1 MANNHLHRLKLKHLS
16 FMAILCKK
24 NQIAKIFCRPDT
36 DLNLP
41 EKSGRPPFSSPPGC
55 SRKNVAKYF
64 RDTPTLVQASSSI
77 GRCQGGGVTCETVL
91 GQACWSC
98 WWRWSRAQRSSSGPV
113 TAPTLSSQHWPQH
126 CNLCHVLQNSKQ
138 RG

>member
-1 MANNHLHRLKLKHLS
+1 
-16 FMAILCKK
+16 MAILCKK

-36 DLNLP
+36 DLNLS

-77 GRCQGGGVTCETVL
+77 GRCQGGDRVTCETVL
-91 GQACWSC
+91 GQAAAGAAGGGGPGPSA
-98 WWRWSRAQRSSSGPV
+98 RARDQSALR
-113 TAPTLSSQHWPQH
+113 L
-126 CNLCHVLQNSKQ
+126 
-138 RG
+138 